1 MSTLTSTVWKSNS
14 RTASANAHA
23 LPFPDAWEVSVMRQR
38 AIAFRDTMLVM
49 AIQLV
54 FRASLA
60 MRRWNY

>member
-1 MSTLTSTVWKSNS
+1 MSTLTSTFWKSPS
-14 RTASANAHA
+14 RTVSATAHA
-23 LPFPDAWEVSVMRQR
+23 LPFPDASEVSVMRQK
-38 AIAFRDTMLVM
+38 AIAFRDTMIVM

>member
-1 MSTLTSTVWKSNS
+1 MSTLTSTFWKSQS
-14 RTASANAHA
+14 RTATATAQA
-23 LPFPDAWEVSVMRQR
+23 LPFPDALEVSVMRQR
-38 AIAFRDTMLVM
+38 AIAFRDTMIVI

>member
-1 MSTLTSTVWKSNS
+1 MSTLTSTVWKPDS
-14 RTASANAHA
+14 RTASANAQA
-23 LPFPDAWEVSVMRQR
+23 LPFPDASEVSVMRQR

>member
-1 MSTLTSTVWKSNS
+1 MSTLTSAVWKSDS

-23 LPFPDAWEVSVMRQR
+23 LPFPDASEVSVMRQR

-49 AIQLV
+49 AIQIV

>member
-1 MSTLTSTVWKSNS
+1 MSTLTSTDWKSQS
-14 RTASANAHA
+14 RTATAMVQA
-23 LPFPDAWEVSVMRQR
+23 LPFPDASGISVMREK
-38 AIAFRDTMLVM
+38 AIAFRDTLIVV

>member
-1 MSTLTSTVWKSNS
+1 MSTLTNTSWNSQS
-14 RTASANAHA
+14 RTTSATAHA
-23 LPFPDAWEVSVMRQR
+23 LPFPDALEVSVMRQR
-38 AIAFRDTMLVM
+38 AIAFRDTIIVM

>member
-1 MSTLTSTVWKSNS
+1 MSTLTNTDWKSHSHLATS
-14 RTASANAHA
+14 RA
-23 LPFPDAWEVSVMRQR
+23 LPLPDTSEVSVMREK
-38 AIAFRDTMLVM
+38 AIAFRDTLIVV